1 MKKEMLINTVESQE
15 CRIAIL
21 ADGQLEEL
29 YIERASS
36 ASHVGNI
43 YKGRV
48 ANVEPSIQAAFV
60 DFGGPKNGFLHI
72 SDLHPKYFGK
82 KESQETEA
90 VGRKRPHRSRPPI
103 QKCLQRGQEVVV
115 QMTKEGIGTKGPTL
129 TTYLS
134 IPGRLLVM
142 MPGMSKLG
150 VSRKIED
157 DDARG
162 RAKKV
167 LSELKTPDD
176 MGFIVRTAGV
186 DRPKRDLQRDLR
198 YLLRLWKT
206 VEQNARKAK
215 APCELY
221 RESDLVIRTIRDVYN
236 TDVDR
241 IICDSTEVG
250 FRVKEFLEMAVPRSK
265 HKIEQYTGKEGLF
278 HEFGL
283 EEEIEKIYSR
293 RVELKCGGS
302 LVIDQT
308 EALVAIDVN
317 SGRFRAHSDA
327 ETSATRLNEKAAE
340 EVLRQLRLRDLGGV
354 IVIDFVDMRSEK
366 NRRSVER
373 VIREGLKDDRAKTK
387 VLRMSAF
394 GLLELTR
401 QRVRP
406 SLKDSLYHRCSYCN
420 GMGLIKSDESQSLM
434 VMRILQRAISVE
446 DVAQIQVDVT
456 PAAAH
461 HLSNYQRVAIAHM
474 EQESGKRIIV
484 RSNPEL
490 SGHEVEVTCTNA
502 RGSTVSWDGGNRGKG
517 RQQAPETTPIEQVT
531 PPVPSPSRQ
540 PLQDARDAEAEDIAE
555 AASEARS
562 SQQDQQPSKPG
573 KKRRRG
579 KRGGRKHR
587 NKDNNQQDRDQ
598 QKDQEDQED
607 QKQPSRQESEEP
619 GDGRQK
625 QKDSDDQSNQGEG
638 NSKKRRRGRRG
649 GRRRKKSDSNQ
660 QDQNQNQKPDS
671 GDSSDQDRKSDSGDQ
686 SDQAKQDSKP
696 EQADQKKDQHDDQ
709 GDGSKK
715 KRRRGRRGGR
725 GRRKSG
731 DSGDQKQDQKQ
742 QDNSDTSDQ
751 QDRRKDSG
759 AEAPQDKPSKPE
771 PAETSEDKP
780 APKKRKTTTRKKATR
795 RKKSAPKD
803 EGGEP
808 AEKSEADQA
817 APKAAKKA
825 KRKKTTRKKT
835 TRKKASKKAK
845 KAAGDESGS
854 ED

>member
-21 ADGQLEEL
+21 ADGELEEL

-48 ANVEPSIQAAFV
+48 VNVEPSIQAAFV

-72 SDLHPKYFGK
+72 SDLHPQYFGK
-82 KESQETEA
+82 KQQKETEA

-103 QKCLQRGQEVVV
+103 QKCLQRGQEVIV

-157 DDARG
+157 DDARS
-162 RAKKV
+162 RAKKI
-167 LSELKTPDD
+167 LNELKTPDD

-186 DRPKRDLQRDLR
+186 DRAKRDLQRDLR

-206 VEQNARKAK
+206 VEDRGKKAK

-241 IICDSTEVG
+241 IICDSAEVG

-366 NRRSVER
+366 NRRSVEKI
-373 VIREGLKDDRAKTK
+373 IREGLKEDRAKTK

-406 SLKDSLYHRCSYCN
+406 SLKDAIYHRCSYCN

-434 VMRILQRAISVE
+434 VMRILQRAVSVD
-446 DVAQIQVDVT
+446 DVAQIQADVT

-461 HLSNYQRVAIAHM
+461 HLNNYQRDAIARL
-474 EQESGKRIIV
+474 ERESGKRIVV

-490 SGHEVEVTCTNA
+490 SGHDVEITCTNG
-502 RGSTVSWDGGNRGKG
+502 RGSKVSWDAGGRGKG
-517 RQQAPETTPIEQVT
+517 RQQAPETTPIEQIKA
-531 PPVPSPSRQ
+531 PAERPSRQ
-540 PLQDARDAEAEDIAE
+540 PLEEARDAEAEDIAE

-562 SQQDQQPSKPG
+562 SQNEKEQQQKPK

-587 NKDNNQQDRDQ
+587 KKKNQQQDQQQNDQQKQ
-598 QKDQEDQED
+598 QKDQDQN
-607 QKQPSRQESEEP
+607 
-619 GDGRQK
+619 K
-625 QKDSDDQSNQGEG
+625 QKDQGKQSKGSDRQTSDEQKDQGDQDN
-638 NSKKRRRGRRG
+638 NKKKRRRGRRG
-649 GRRRKKSDSNQ
+649 GRRRKKSSDQQQQ
-660 QDQNQNQKPDS
+660 QDQQQKDKSKQDS
-671 GDSSDQDRKSDSGDQ
+671 GDHKPQEQTGTQDQPKKQDHGKDESDKQGDEDQ
-686 SDQAKQDSKP
+686 SGKQS
-696 EQADQKKDQHDDQ
+696 
-709 GDGSKK
+709 
-715 KRRRGRRGGR
+715 RRRGRRGGKR
-725 GRRKSG
+725 KKDDRTSEQQQQQKAEEKDQPPEEKSKGETDDSESEKSG
-731 DSGDQKQDQKQ
+731 
-742 QDNSDTSDQ
+742 
-751 QDRRKDSG
+751 
-759 AEAPQDKPSKPE
+759 
-771 PAETSEDKP
+771 DKP
-780 APKKRKTTTRKKATR
+780 APKKRKKTARR
-795 RKKSAPKD
+795 RKKTTKKD
-803 EGGEP
+803 ETGESG
-808 AEKSEADQA
+808 EQA
-817 APKAAKKA
+817 RGEGETKTAKKA
-825 KRKKTTRKKT
+825 KRKKSTRKKSTRKKT
-835 TRKKASKKAK
+835 SRKKAK
-845 KAAGDESGS
+845 KSSSGEESADAPG
-854 ED
+854 EN

>member
-82 KESQETEA
+82 KQQQETEA

-103 QKCLQRGQEVVV
+103 QKCLQRGQEVIV

-157 DDARG
+157 DDARS

-167 LSELKTPDD
+167 LNELKTPED

-186 DRPKRDLQRDLR
+186 DRAKRDLQRDLK

-206 VEQNARKAK
+206 VEDRGKKAK

-241 IICDSTEVG
+241 IICDSAEVG

-317 SGRFRAHSDA
+317 SGRFRAHSDP

-366 NRRSVER
+366 NRRSVEKI
-373 VIREGLKDDRAKTK
+373 IREGLKEDRAKTK

-406 SLKDSLYHRCSYCN
+406 SLKDSIYHRCSYCN

-434 VMRILQRAISVE
+434 VMRILQRAVSVD
-446 DVAQIQVDVT
+446 DVAQIQADVT

-461 HLSNYQRVAIAHM
+461 HLNNYQREAIAHL
-474 EQESGKRIIV
+474 ESESGKRIVV

-490 SGHEVEVTCTNA
+490 SGHDVEITCTNS
-502 RGSTVSWDGGNRGKG
+502 RGSRVSWDAGKRGKG
-517 RQQAPETTPIEQVT
+517 RQQTPETTPIEQIKT
-531 PPVPSPSRQ
+531 PTSQPSRQ
-540 PLQDARDAEAEDIAE
+540 PLQEARDAEAEDIAE

-562 SQQDQQPSKPG
+562 SQQEEEQQQKPK

-587 NKDNNQQDRDQ
+587 KNNDQQQQSDQKQQKKNQNQDDQTQSDKQDDQSKDTSGKTSDQ
-598 QKDQEDQED
+598 SKDQKDQKDQD
-607 QKQPSRQESEEP
+607 T
-619 GDGRQK
+619 GDNK
-625 QKDSDDQSNQGEG
+625 K
-638 NSKKRRRGRRG
+638 KKRRRGRRG
-649 GRRRKKSDSNQ
+649 GRRRKKSSDQQQNQ
-660 QDQNQNQKPDS
+660 QDQ
-671 GDSSDQDRKSDSGDQ
+671 SDQE
-686 SDQAKQDSKP
+686 AKQKDQGKQDRGKQQPKSEPAP
-696 EQADQKKDQHDDQ
+696 EQAEQNKQPD
-709 GDGSKK
+709 
-715 KRRRGRRGGR
+715 
-725 GRRKSG
+725 KSSSAT
-731 DSGDQKQDQKQ
+731 DE
-742 QDNSDTSDQ
+742 
-751 QDRRKDSG
+751 
-759 AEAPQDKPSKPE
+759 EAKGKE
-771 PAETSEDKP
+771 KP
-780 APKKRKTTTRKKATR
+780 AAKKRKKSTRRRKKAT
-795 RKKSAPKD
+795 KSKSD
-803 EGGEP
+803 QGEKG
-808 AEKSEADQA
+808 EKSGASEQEEK
-817 APKAAKKA
+817 P
-825 KRKKTTRKKT
+825 KRKKTSRRKSSRKKSRKKT
-835 TRKKASKKAK
+835 DNSP
-845 KAAGDESGS
+845 DESAGNAENAS
-854 ED
+854 NED

>member
-48 ANVEPSIQAAFV
+48 VNVEPSIQAAFV

-103 QKCLQRGQEVVV
+103 QKCVQRGQEVVV

-167 LSELKTPDD
+167 LAELKTPDD

-206 VEQNARKAK
+206 VEQNAKKAK

-373 VIREGLKDDRAKTK
+373 VIRDGLKEDRAKTK

-406 SLKDSLYHRCSYCN
+406 SLKDNLYHRCSYCN

-461 HLSNYQRVAIAHM
+461 HLGNYQRVAIAHM

-484 RSNPEL
+484 HSNPEL
-490 SGHEVEVTCTNA
+490 SGHDVEVTCTNA
-502 RGSTVSWDGGNRGKG
+502 RGSTVSWDAGTRGKG
-517 RQQAPETTPIEQVT
+517 RQQAPETTPIEQIK
-531 PPVPSPSRQ
+531 PPVSSPSRQ

-562 SQQDQQPSKPG
+562 SQQDQQDQTPSKPG

-579 KRGGRKHR
+579 KRGGKKHR
-587 NKDNNQQDRDQ
+587 NTNNNQQDQ
-598 QKDQEDQED
+598 TD
-607 QKQPSRQESEEP
+607 QKQDRQDSEEP
-619 GDGRQK
+619 SDRKQT
-625 QKDSDDQSNQGEG
+625 QKDSDDQGNQGDG
-638 NSKKRRRGRRG
+638 NNKKRRRGRRG
-649 GRRRKKSDSNQ
+649 GRRRKKSDNNQ
-660 QDQNQNQKPDS
+660 QDQNQQ
-671 GDSSDQDRKSDSGDQ
+671 QDSGDQ
-686 SDQAKQDSKP
+686 STNDSKPDSADSSDQAKQDSQP
-696 EQADQKKDQHDDQ
+696 EQADKKKEQQSDQGDQ

-725 GRRKSG
+725 GRKKSG
-731 DSGDQKQDQKQ
+731 ESGDRKQEDK
-742 QDNSDTSDQ
+742 SDSADQ
-751 QDRRKDSG
+751 QDRRKDGGEESR
-759 AEAPQDKPSKPE
+759 QDQPSKPA
-771 PAETSEDKP
+771 PAETPETSEDTP
-780 APKKRKTTTRKKATR
+780 APKKRKKATRKKATR
-795 RKKSAPKD
+795 RKKSTPKD
-803 EGGEP
+803 EGDKSAETSEGE
-808 AEKSEADQA
+808 QA

-825 KRKKTTRKKT
+825 KRKKATRKKT
-835 TRKKASKKAK
+835 TRKKTTAKKAK
-845 KAAGDESGS
+845 KATSDESGN